1 MAEREH
7 GMHVPSAVVVA
18 SSSGHR
24 VAAAGAGRRHISIG
38 RSTALRGRSVA
49 VDCGRH
55 SASGPRLAA
64 ALALDL
70 RRHVRAPAARQLH
83 RLVPAERRHARRRI
97 ATLPGYR
104 RPPRAANLH
113 DLEIPCLN

>member
-1 MAEREH
+1 VAEREH

-49 VDCGRH
+49 VDCARH
-55 SASGPRLAA
+55 SSSSPRLAV